1 MALEIKNIEGVIC
14 LKGAVSS
21 SHITEVVNFL
31 KGLIA
36 IESRVIVNFCDVTAN
51 QKSLL
56 REFIKIEN
64 NLTDDQEFLFYGATP
79 DDAVQLYKE
88 INNTQNFYS
97 TAA

>member
-31 KGLIA
+31 KGLIE
-36 IESRVIVNFCDVTAN
+36 IESRVISGFRDPENVRV
-51 QKSLL
+51 
-56 REFIKIEN
+56 IKIEN
-64 NLTDDQEFLFYGATP
+64 NLTDDHEFLFYGATP